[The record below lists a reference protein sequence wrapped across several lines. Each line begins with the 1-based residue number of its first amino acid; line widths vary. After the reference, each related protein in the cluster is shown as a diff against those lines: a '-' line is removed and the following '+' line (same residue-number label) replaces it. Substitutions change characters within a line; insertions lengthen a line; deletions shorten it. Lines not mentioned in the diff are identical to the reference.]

1 MRATSLTTESA
12 EEIHTEDTVLRICRS
27 PFRGSGGRSK
37 NWNNGY
43 IYITMNRNRHMV
55 AKSIAMYVLMRC
67 SLIFVITSSGQGIDL
82 EKQPWIH
89 GSLNCNQNKDAG
101 LQVLKYNETT
111 YILRQNKCLHYEAPF
126 LYLFIGR
133 EKALLVDT
141 GAEAP
146 DQSFPLYET
155 VKKILTDKNG
165 KVLPLVVV
173 HSHGHSDHYSGDHQF
188 RNKPDVRLVPPSKD
202 AIIDFFKLKNWP
214 NEEGH
219 FDLGQRELTVI
230 PIPGHD
236 VMSIAIYDGQTQW
249 LVTGDTVYPGRL
261 YVRDVE
267 AFCSSI
273 ARLKTFSN
281 VHPVKYLMGTHV
293 EMTKTKGVDYPIGT
307 TYQPEEHVLPLTP
320 NVLDELSTACE
331 RIRNKFVREIYDDF
345 IIVPR

>member
-1 MRATSLTTESA
+1 MRP
-12 EEIHTEDTVLRICRS
+12 IMI
-27 PFRGSGGRSK
+27 
-37 NWNNGY
+37 
-43 IYITMNRNRHMV
+43 
-55 AKSIAMYVLMRC
+55 SILIFC
-67 SLIFVITSSGQGIDL
+67 SLILATALFGQDIDL
-82 EKQPWIH
+82 EKQKWIH

-133 EKALLVDT
+133 ERALLVDT

-146 DQSFPLYET
+146 DQAFPLYET

-188 RNKPDVRLVPPSKD
+188 MNKPGVQLVPPSKD
-202 AIIDFFKLKNWP
+202 ASINFFGLKNWP
-214 NEEGH
+214 NEEGR
-219 FDLGQRELTVI
+219 FDLGQRELRVI

-249 LVTGDTVYPGRL
+249 LMTGDTVYPGRL

-273 ARLKTFSN
+273 TRLKTFSK
-281 VHPVKYLMGTHV
+281 VHPVKYLMGTHI
-293 EMTKTKGVDYPIGT
+293 EMTKTKGVDYPTGT
-307 TYQPEEHVLPLTP
+307 TYQPEEHILPLRL

-331 RIRNKFVREIYDDF
+331 MIQKKFVREIHDEF